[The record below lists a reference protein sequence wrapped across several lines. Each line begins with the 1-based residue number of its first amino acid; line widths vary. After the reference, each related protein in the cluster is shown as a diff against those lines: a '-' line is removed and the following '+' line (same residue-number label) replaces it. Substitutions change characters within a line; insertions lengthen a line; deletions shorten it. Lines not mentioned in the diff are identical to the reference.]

1 MIRRVIV
8 AGATVIAATGVLAA
22 PAAAHVTIDPSSA
35 PKGGTAQLAFIV
47 PNESATARTNKV
59 QIYFPPAPDAIAA
72 VSVEAVEGWHFAI
85 RKQRLP
91 SPIVTDDGSISE
103 VVSAITWVANN
114 VSTAIGPDE
123 FVAFSINA
131 DGLPEDADEVAF
143 RVVQSYTDGTSV
155 RWVDPVSETGP
166 EAPHPTPILALTDG
180 TNSADGG
187 ATATATTQPVTEAEP
202 DAPSGITTISAQDDN
217 ARALAVI
224 GIVVGGVALVAAT
237 GALMRRRRAR

>member
-8 AGATVIAATGVLAA
+8 AGATVIAAIGGLAA

-47 PNESATARTNKV
+47 PNESAIARTNKV
-59 QIYFPPAPDAIAA
+59 QVYFPPAPDAIAA

-85 RKQRLP
+85 RKQRLS

-114 VSTAIGPDE
+114 ASTAIGPDE

-131 DGLPEDADEVAF
+131 DGLPDDADEVVF
-143 RVVQSYTDGTSV
+143 RVVQSYTDGSSV
-155 RWVDPVSETGP
+155 RWVDPVSQTGP

-180 TNSADGG
+180 TSSADGQ
-187 ATATATTQPVTEAEP
+187 ATATTQPVTESES